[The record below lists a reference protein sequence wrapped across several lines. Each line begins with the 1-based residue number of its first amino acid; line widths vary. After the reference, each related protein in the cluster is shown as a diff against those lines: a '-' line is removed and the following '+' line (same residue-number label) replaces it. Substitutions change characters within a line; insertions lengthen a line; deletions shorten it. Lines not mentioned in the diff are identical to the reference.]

1 MLSASVYAA
10 DTDVL
15 QRLQDKAEIEAL
27 IARYVTALDT
37 LDADAY
43 ENVFA
48 PDADLEVAG
57 TAYHGRSEIRKIV
70 TGLHRSNAAAE
81 AGRPALYHVLSN
93 TAIEVTGADEA
104 RHQSYWQT
112 VRVESGGAVTVGAM
126 GRYEDTLVKR
136 NGTWMIQTR
145 KIVPFTN

>member
-1 MLSASVYAA
+1 MLSTSVYGA
-10 DTDVL
+10 DADIL

-70 TGLHRSNAAAE
+70 TGLQQSNAAAGV
-81 AGRPALYHVLSN
+81 GRPALYHVLSN
-93 TAIEVTGADEA
+93 TEIEVTAADQA

-112 VRVESGGAVTVGAM
+112 VRVEGGAVTVGAM